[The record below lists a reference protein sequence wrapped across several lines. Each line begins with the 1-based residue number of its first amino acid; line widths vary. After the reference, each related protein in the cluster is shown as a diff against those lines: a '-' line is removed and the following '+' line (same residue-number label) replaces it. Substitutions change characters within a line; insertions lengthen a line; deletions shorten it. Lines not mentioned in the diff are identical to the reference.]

1 MAFDIGA
8 SVGDLSSW
16 MGGVTMP
23 QPTPS
28 TKVTDL
34 SPQAD
39 GGRRA
44 QGKPSPLFGSKG
56 GHPAYDAVIL
66 LLAIA
71 ALLAAFHYSVRA
83 HIL

>member
-1 MAFDIGA
+1 MAFDVGA

-23 QPTPS
+23 QPSPT

-34 SPQAD
+34 SPQVD

-44 QGKPSPLFGSKG
+44 QRGGMAGS
-56 GHPAYDAVIL
+56 GHPAYDAVM
-66 LLAIA
+66 LLALIA
-71 ALLAAFHYSVRA
+71 LALAAFHYSVRA